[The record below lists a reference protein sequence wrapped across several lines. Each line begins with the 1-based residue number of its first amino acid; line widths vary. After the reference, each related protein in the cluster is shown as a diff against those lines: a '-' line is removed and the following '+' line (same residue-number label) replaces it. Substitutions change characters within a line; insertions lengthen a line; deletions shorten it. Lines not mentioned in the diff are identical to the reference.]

1 MRLRIRHDIVHR
13 FESPAKSLLEIL
25 RLTARSF
32 EGQHVVNWRV
42 NADADCQL
50 KASED
55 AYGNCLHSFFAA
67 GPLNALAVR
76 VEGEVET
83 FDMAGVVRGAPE
95 RFPPELFLRDT
106 PDTMPDAD
114 VRDFARTCAAGQ
126 EDDLGRA
133 HAMLDAMAAQAQDGE
148 GPARQNAHRFIAAA
162 RFLGMPARFVSGY
175 YLPDTGEAILH
186 GWAEA
191 HLGPLGWIGFDPAT
205 GICPQERHVR
215 LACGLDYWGAAPL
228 RHAQSGG
235 QPIPVE
241 MAVSIKHAWG

>member
-13 FESPAKSLLEIL
+13 FESPAKSVLEIL
-25 RLTARSF
+25 RLTPRSF
-32 EGQHVVNWRV
+32 EGQHVVGWRV

-76 VEGEVET
+76 VEGEIET

-114 VRDFARTCAAGQ
+114 VRDFARACASGQ
-126 EDDLGRA
+126 DDDLGRA
-133 HAMLDAMAAQAQDGE
+133 HALLDAMAAQAQDGE

-175 YLPDTGEAILH
+175 FLAESGVATLH
-186 GWAEA
+186 AWAEA
-191 HLGPLGWIGFDPAT
+191 HLGPLGWIGFDPTT

-228 RHAQSGG
+228 RNAQGG
-235 QPIPVE
+235 GRPVPAE
-241 MAVSIKHAWG
+241 SVVSIKQA